1 MSNQKLK
8 NLLEQLHTEVESMDQ
23 MDEAGLAM
31 LHELDRDISEL
42 IDRSEDDL
50 SDLSI
55 AERLDKAVHTFET
68 SHPTL
73 TAMLSEISKILSNA
87 GI

>member
-8 NLLEQLHTEVESMDQ
+8 KLLEQLHTEVESMDQ
-23 MDEAGLAM
+23 LDEAGLAT
-31 LHELDRDISEL
+31 LRELDKDINEL
-42 IDRSEDDL
+42 IFRADDDL

-55 AERLDKAVHTFET
+55 AKRLDKTVRMFET

-73 TAMLSEISKILSNA
+73 TAMLSEI
-87 GI
+87 

>member
-8 NLLEQLHTEVESMDQ
+8 DLLEKLHAEMESVDKTDEV
-23 MDEAGLAM
+23 GLAM
-31 LHELDRDISEL
+31 LRDLGKDINDLISST
-42 IDRSEDDL
+42 DDDL
-50 SDLSI
+50 SDQSL
-55 AERLDKAVHTFET
+55 AERLDEAVRKFEV

-73 TAMLSEISKILSNA
+73 TAMLSEMSKILSNA

>member
-1 MSNQKLK
+1 MSNQKIK
-8 NLLEQLHTEVESMDQ
+8 NLLEQLRNELETVEQVD
-23 MDEAGLAM
+23 DDGLAM
-31 LHELDRDISEL
+31 LRKLDKDINEL
-42 IDRSEDDL
+42 ISRTDDDL

-55 AERLDKAVHTFET
+55 TERLDEAVRKFEI